1 RASPRGALF
10 CINPVTAYAPVASV
24 SLIERA
30 EDICVRWT
38 RPIAFIGVASMLA
51 AAAITVADVLM
62 RWLANTAIIALNE
75 IVAVAFAVSVS
86 ACMPAGLAGGVNL
99 KVDILARWLTGRVA
113 AWLDALGNALLLIFF
128 LILTWRI
135 WVFAESLAHQGRTTV
150 ILRLPLPPFM
160 FAVSVLL
167 GIGSL

>member
-30 EDICVRWT
+30 EDICVRWS
-38 RPIAFIGVASMLA
+38 RPLAFLGVLSMLA
-51 AAAITVADVLM
+51 AAAATVADVLM
-62 RWLANTAIIALNE
+62 RWLAGTAIIALNE
-75 IVAVAFAVSVS
+75 IIAVAFAVAVS

-113 AWLDALGNALLLIFF
+113 AWLDVLGALLLLTFF
-128 LILTWRI
+128 VILTWRI
-135 WVFAESLAHQGRTTV
+135 WVYASSLAHQGRTTV
-150 ILRLPLPPFM
+150 ILRWPLPPFM
-160 FAVSVLL
+160 YAVAALL
-167 GIGSL
+167 AI